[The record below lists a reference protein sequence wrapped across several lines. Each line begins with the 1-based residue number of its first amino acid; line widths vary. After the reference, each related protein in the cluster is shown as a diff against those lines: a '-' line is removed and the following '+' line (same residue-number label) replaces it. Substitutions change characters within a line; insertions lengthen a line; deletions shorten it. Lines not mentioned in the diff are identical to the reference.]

1 MSNVIHPNEKE
12 FNEVISSNETVFVD
26 FFAAWCGPCKML
38 SPEIEKLADEYQ
50 GQVPVLK
57 VDVDQ
62 QATLA
67 QRYGI
72 QTIPTLIVFK
82 NGEIKHQSAGF
93 RPYVQL
99 KNLLES

>member
-12 FNEVISSNETVFVD
+12 FDEIISSNETVFVD
-26 FFAAWCGPCKML
+26 FFATWCGPCKML
-38 SPEIEKLADEYQ
+38 APEIEKLADEYQ
-50 GQVPVLK
+50 GTLPVLK

-62 QATLA
+62 QIALA

-82 NGEIKHQSAGF
+82 NGEIHRQSVGF
-93 RPYVQL
+93 QPYVQL
-99 KNLLES
+99 KKLLES